1 MSYDK
6 NKDYKAL
13 MDEAASRG
21 DYKAAARY
29 EQQRNEKIKSE
40 GMSYK
45 TSSDYAGWL
54 DDRDYGEEIKS
65 AVSSGSS
72 KRRVAEL
79 LGGRMEKAG
88 STVGMDK
95 YVKDDIYDMAVDYL
109 STSSKP
115 SYTSYGGSY
124 KSSYQSGVQKLL
136 DKLEERQVFSYD
148 YESDP
153 LYQAYARAY
162 QREGRRASEDA
173 LGMAAA
179 NTGGYA
185 SSYAV
190 GAAQQAGSYYSA
202 KQADK
207 IPELYKLAYDVYK
220 EDLEADLESL
230 GLLSK
235 LEEKDYQRYRDAL
248 EDVYRQDET
257 DYKKYIA
264 ELERD
269 RQREQLEYERGRDA
283 LDDLRYE
290 MEWQYKRE
298 RDALKNGSR

>member
-21 DYKAAARY
+21 DYAAAARY
-29 EQQRNEKIKSE
+29 EQQRNEKIKGE

-54 DDRDYGEEIKS
+54 DNRDYGEEIKS

-72 KRRVAEL
+72 KRKVADL
-79 LGGRMEKAG
+79 LGDRMEKAG
-88 STVGMDK
+88 STKGMEG
-95 YVKDDIYDMAVDYL
+95 YVRDDIYDMAVEYL
-109 STSSKP
+109 SSSSP
-115 SYTSYGGSY
+115 SSSSYGGGY
-124 KSSYQSGVQKLL
+124 KSSYQSSIQKLL
-136 DKLEERQVFSYD
+136 DRLEEREAFSYD
-148 YESDP
+148 YENDP

-173 LGMAAA
+173 LGLAAA

-185 SSYAV
+185 SSYAI

-207 IPELYKLAYDVYK
+207 IPELYRLAYDVYK
-220 EDLEADLESL
+220 EDLEADMESL
-230 GLLSK
+230 GLLNK
-235 LEEKDYQRYRDAL
+235 LEQSDYQRYRDAL
-248 EDVYRQDET
+248 DDIYRQDEN

-269 RQREQLEYERGRDA
+269 RKREELEYERGRDA
-283 LDDLRYE
+283 LDDLRYQ

-298 RDALKNGSR
+298 RDALKDSLR

>member
-21 DYKAAARY
+21 DYAAAARY
-29 EQQRNEKIKSE
+29 EQQRNEKIKGE
-40 GMSYK
+40 GMSYQ

-54 DDRDYGEEIKS
+54 DNRDYGEEIKS

-72 KRRVAEL
+72 KRKVANL
-79 LGGRMEKAG
+79 LGDRMEKAG
-88 STVGMDK
+88 STKGMEG
-95 YVKDDIYDMAVDYL
+95 YVRDDIYDMAVEYL
-109 STSSKP
+109 SSSSP
-115 SYTSYGGSY
+115 SSSSYGGGY
-124 KSSYQSGVQKLL
+124 KSSYQSSIQKLL
-136 DKLEERQVFSYD
+136 DRLEEREAFSYD
-148 YESDP
+148 YENDP

-173 LGMAAA
+173 LGLAAA

-185 SSYAV
+185 SSYAI

-207 IPELYKLAYDVYK
+207 IPELYRLAYDVYK
-220 EDLEADLESL
+220 EDLEADMESL
-230 GLLSK
+230 GLLNK
-235 LEEKDYQRYRDAL
+235 LEQSDYQRYRDAL
-248 EDVYRQDET
+248 DDIYRQDEN

-269 RQREQLEYERGRDA
+269 RKREELEYERGRDA
-283 LDDLRYE
+283 LDDLRYQ

-298 RDALKNGSR
+298 RDALKDSLR

>member
-21 DYKAAARY
+21 DYAAAARY
-29 EQQRNEKIKSE
+29 EQKRNEKIKGE

-54 DDRDYGEEIKS
+54 DDRDYGNEIKS

-72 KRRVAEL
+72 KRKVADL
-79 LGGRMEKAG
+79 LGSRMEKAG
-88 STVGMDK
+88 STKGMEG
-95 YVKDDIYDMAVDYL
+95 YVRDDIYDMAVEYL
-109 STSSKP
+109 SSSTP
-115 SYTSYGGSY
+115 SASYYGGY
-124 KSSYQSGVQKLL
+124 KSGYQSGIQKLL
-136 DKLEERQVFSYD
+136 DRLEEREAFSYD
-148 YESDP
+148 YKSDP

-173 LGMAAA
+173 LGLAAA

-185 SSYAV
+185 SSYAI

-220 EDLEADLESL
+220 EELEADMDSL

-235 LEEKDYQRYRDAL
+235 LEADDYQRYRDAL
-248 EDVYRQDET
+248 EDIYRQDES

-269 RQREQLEYERGRDA
+269 RQRENLEYERGRDA

-298 RDALKNGSR
+298 RDALKDSLR